1 MRQKF
6 FEYDFSPNFN
16 QENYYVS
23 DSNREAYDYVIN
35 ENEFVKYSI
44 IHGPV
49 KSGKTH
55 LGLIWQKKNNAII
68 YSENNFQKVI
78 KDKKN
83 VFIDNFF
90 EKINEEYLFY
100 IINHC
105 YNNNLK
111 ILLCTDKFISNYK
124 FQLKDLSSRLKSFN
138 FIEIKQPDDELIVN
152 LIIKLLF
159 DKQII
164 IQNSEIFSYI
174 LKRINRTY
182 QDIYLFVENIDKL
195 SLEKKRELTI
205 PLIKELL

>member
-6 FEYDFSPNFN
+6 FEYDFSPKFN

>member
-6 FEYDFSPNFN
+6 FEYDFSPKFN

-68 YSENNFQKVI
+68 YSGNNFQKVI

>member
-6 FEYDFSPNFN
+6 FEYDFSPKFN

-23 DSNREAYDYVIN
+23 DANREAYEYVIN

-111 ILLCTDKFISNYK
+111 ILLCTDKFISDYK
-124 FQLKDLSSRLKSFN
+124 FQLKDLLSRLKSFN

>member
-1 MRQKF
+1 MRQKTF
-6 FEYDFSPNFN
+6 DYNISPQLNLK
-16 QENYYVS
+16 NYYVS
-23 DSNREAYDYVIN
+23 DANREAYEYVIN

-78 KDKKN
+78 NDKKN
-83 VFIDNFF
+83 IFIDNFF

-159 DKQII
+159 DRQII
-164 IQNSEIFSYI
+164 IHNPDIVNYI
-174 LKRINRTY
+174 LNRIDRTFES
-182 QDIYLFVENIDKL
+182 INFFVQRIDKL
-195 SLEKKRELTI
+195 SLEKKRQLTI

>member
-55 LGLIWQKKNNAII
+55 LGLIWQNKNNAII
-68 YSENNFQKVI
+68 YSESNFQKVI

-105 YNNNLK
+105 YNNYLK
-111 ILLCTDKFISNYK
+111 ILLCTDKFISDYK

>member
-1 MRQKF
+1 MRQKS
-6 FEYDFSPNFN
+6 FEYDFSPKFN

-23 DSNREAYDYVIN
+23 DANREAYEYVIN

-78 KDKKN
+78 NDKKN
-83 VFIDNFF
+83 IFIDNFF

-159 DKQII
+159 DRQII
-164 IQNSEIFSYI
+164 IHNPDIVNYI
-174 LKRINRTY
+174 LNRIDRTFES
-182 QDIYLFVENIDKL
+182 INFFVQRIDKL
-195 SLEKKRELTI
+195 SLEKKRQLTI

>member
-1 MRQKF
+1 MRQKS
-6 FEYDFSPNFN
+6 FEYKIPPQLDLM
-16 QENYYVS
+16 NYYVS
-23 DSNREAYDYVIN
+23 DANRDAYEYVIN
-35 ENEFVKYSI
+35 KNKFFKNTI
-44 IHGPV
+44 IHGPI

-55 LGLIWQKKNNAII
+55 LGLIWQNINNAII
-68 YSENNFQKVI
+68 YNENNFQKII
-78 KDKKN
+78 KDKRN
-83 VFIDNFF
+83 VFIDDFF
-90 EKINEEYLFY
+90 EKLNEEYLFY

-111 ILLCTDKFISNYK
+111 ILLCTDKFLSNYK
-124 FQLKDLSSRLKSFN
+124 FKLNDLSSRLKSFN

>member
-1 MRQKF
+1 MPGANVDINF
-6 FEYDFSPNFN
+6 LYLSGYDLLSI
-16 QENYYVS
+16 EL
-23 DSNREAYDYVIN
+23 
-35 ENEFVKYSI
+35 VKYSI

-111 ILLCTDKFISNYK
+111 ILLCTDKFLSNYK
-124 FQLKDLSSRLKSFN
+124 FKLNDLSSRLKSFN

-152 LIIKLLF
+152 LFIKLLF
-159 DKQII
+159 DKHII
-164 IQNSEIFSYI
+164 FQNSEIFSYI

-182 QDIYLFVENIDKL
+182 QDIYLLVENIDK
-195 SLEKKRELTI
+195 
-205 PLIKELL
+205 

>member
-55 LGLIWQKKNNAII
+55 LGLIWQNKNNAII
-68 YSENNFQKVI
+68 YSDSNFQKVI

>member
-68 YSENNFQKVI
+68 YSESNFQKVI

-105 YNNNLK
+105 YNNYLK
-111 ILLCTDKFISNYK
+111 ILLCTDKFISDYK